1 MTKHQRDDKA
11 FELGKIDSSDSMPQ
25 RGGARSYQVVNDGT
39 DDQFILYGYS
49 RSVARTIIAWIFIV
63 LTVGFLRLVF
73 YWKPH
78 WFLRCCCTRADLAVA
93 QYVLLKDRYQQWYVE
108 TVLIINTNPNSAHS
122 NDSRNFVST
131 NPSSCDSLSERQQAD
146 DSAGE
151 PFLMS
156 SSNTP
161 PKKEEY
167 RQPPDSHRYFIN
179 KRWRYVWEEAEYKF
193 KKILGIEENV
203 KCEYFSQIRPLTVEQ
218 RAQKKI
224 IYGENSISLR
234 LTPIL
239 HLLIR
244 EVLSPFYI
252 FQLFSCL
259 SWFLDEYVAYASCI
273 MFITVVSVIV
283 TLREVRKNER
293 ALRDTVHQSEV
304 TTVVIYNSETN
315 EEEQRDIIS
324 EDLVPGD
331 IIIIR
336 GSTTMQCDAALL
348 NGNVIVNESMLTGES
363 IPVTKVQIPYYQ
375 SSSDHSALNQ
385 TFDIREHNRFILF
398 SGTSVIQTRYYGA
411 GDVRAMVLR
420 TAFGTAKGELVRS
433 ILYPKPVDFK
443 FNTDT
448 YRYVGGMALI
458 AFGGMIFSMVLRII
472 RREPVSVIIK
482 RTVDIITIAV
492 PPALPAALSA
502 GLVYAQNRL
511 KKDNIFCI
519 SPRSINIC
527 GSINTVVFDK
537 TGTLTED
544 GLDLQCVVP
553 IIRTYNTTN
562 DPRQVQFGSEITEV
576 TNLNWREDEAQS
588 MIIVCMAACH
598 TLTRINGEL
607 AGDPL
612 DLKMLAFTQYELYEP
627 AANEQSNFDTLFP
640 TIVRP
645 INTPK
650 DVASPLGRFSGS
662 VSSLIAG
669 NIPFEIGIVRQLP
682 FSSSLQRTS
691 VIVRILTKDS
701 FDLLT
706 KGSPEKIAELSRPE
720 TIPKNFNDILSSYA
734 KQGYRVLALAYKP
747 LELNY
752 VKIQRIEREKVEND
766 LIFLGL
772 VIMENRLKPQ
782 TEGVLKI
789 LSNANIRTIMCT
801 GDNMLTALSVARD
814 CDMIPDDAK
823 IIVIEATESN
833 RTPTF
838 TYAQVFNRRV
848 KEVSYDLNS
857 HRLIELD
864 RRSPYHFAISG
875 KSFQIVRDEHPELLH
890 RLCVRGTVFARMLP
904 EQKQQLIETLEEL
917 G

>member
-1 MTKHQRDDKA
+1 MNNRQYDGKLL
-11 FELGKIDSSDSMPQ
+11 ELRQIGSSSSMPQ
-25 RGGARSYQVVNDGT
+25 PGGIRSYQVVNDGT

-49 RSVARTIIAWIFIV
+49 RSVARTTITWIFIV
-63 LTVGFLRLVF
+63 LTVGFLRLIF

-78 WFLRCCCTRADLAVA
+78 WFLQCCCIRADLAVC
-93 QYVLLKDRYQQWYVE
+93 QYVLLKDRYKQWYVE
-108 TVLIINTNPNSAHS
+108 TVLTININPNP
-122 NDSRNFVST
+122 NDPNHSRNSIPA
-131 NPSSCDSLSERQQAD
+131 NPSGIGSLSEQQQQID
-146 DSAGE
+146 D
-151 PFLMS
+151 
-156 SSNTP
+156 
-161 PKKEEY
+161 K
-167 RQPPDSHRYFIN
+167 DIHRYFIN
-179 KRWRYVWEEAEYKF
+179 KRWSYVWEEAEYKF
-193 KKILGIEENV
+193 TKLLGVEHNV
-203 KCEYFSQIRPLTVEQ
+203 KCDYFCQIRPLTVEQ

-224 IYGENSISLR
+224 IFGENSIGLR

-239 HLLIR
+239 HLLIK

-252 FQLFSCL
+252 FQLFSCI
-259 SWFLDEYVAYASCI
+259 SWFADEYVAYASCI
-273 MFITVVSVIV
+273 VFITVVSVIV

-304 TTVVIYNSETN
+304 TTVVTYNPETN

-331 IIIIR
+331 VIIIR
-336 GSTTMQCDAALL
+336 SSTTMQCDAALL

-375 SSSDHSALNQ
+375 SSSDHPALSQ
-385 TFDIREHNRFILF
+385 TFDIRDHNRFILF

-411 GDVRAMVLR
+411 GDVRAIVLR
-420 TAFGTAKGELVRS
+420 TAFSTAKGELVRS

-448 YRYVGGMALI
+448 YKYVGGMALI
-458 AFGGMIFSMVLRII
+458 ALGGMIFSLILRIM
-472 RREPVSVIIK
+472 RRESAGTIFK
-482 RTVDIITIAV
+482 RTIDVITIAV

-544 GLDLQCVVP
+544 GLDLQCVLP
-553 IIRTYNTTN
+553 ILRSYDTMN
-562 DPRQVQFGSEITEV
+562 DTKQIEFGSEITEV
-576 TNLNWREDEAQS
+576 TDLNWRDDEAHS

-598 TLTRINGEL
+598 TLTRINGEI

-627 AANEQSNFDTLFP
+627 AASEQSNFDILFP

-645 INTPK
+645 ISTSK
-650 DVASPLGRFSGS
+650 HTTSPLGRFSGS

-691 VIVRILTKDS
+691 VIVRILAKDS

-706 KGSPEKIAELSRPE
+706 KGSPEKIAELSRSE
-720 TIPKNFNDILSSYA
+720 TIPKNFNEILSSYA
-734 KQGYRVLALAYKP
+734 TQGYRVLALAYKP
-747 LELNY
+747 LELSY
-752 VKIQRIEREKVEND
+752 VKIQRIEREKIEHD

-833 RTPTF
+833 STPTF
-838 TYAQVFNRRV
+838 SYAQVYNRRV
-848 KEVSYDLNS
+848 KEVRYDLNVC
-857 HRLIELD
+857 I
-864 RRSPYHFAISG
+864 YYYACTF
-875 KSFQIVRDEHPELLH
+875 
-890 RLCVRGTVFARMLP
+890 
-904 EQKQQLIETLEEL
+904 
-917 G
+917 

>member
-1 MTKHQRDDKA
+1 MTNHQDNGKS
-11 FELGKIDSSDSMPQ
+11 FELRQIGSSNDMPQ
-25 RGGARSYQVVNDGT
+25 PSGIRSYQIVNDGT
-39 DDQFILYGYS
+39 DDQFVLYGYT
-49 RSVARTIIAWIFIV
+49 RSIARTIITWIFIF

-78 WFLRCCCTRADLAVA
+78 WFVRCYCTRADLAVA

-108 TVLIINTNPNSAHS
+108 TVLKVDPNLNPNDP
-122 NDSRNFVST
+122 NDSRNFTPANRSRYGHF
-131 NPSSCDSLSERQQAD
+131 SDQQETD
-146 DSAGE
+146 DRAV
-151 PFLMS
+151 
-156 SSNTP
+156 
-161 PKKEEY
+161 
-167 RQPPDSHRYFIN
+167 HRYFVN
-179 KRWRYVWEEAEYKF
+179 KRWHYVWQETEYKF
-193 KKILGIEENV
+193 TKLLGVENNV
-203 KCEYFSQIRPLTVEQ
+203 KCDYFSQIRPLTVEE
-218 RAQKKI
+218 RAHKKI
-224 IYGENSISLR
+224 IYGENSIGLR
-234 LTPIL
+234 LTPIFR
-239 HLLIR
+239 LLIQ

-252 FQLFSCL
+252 FQLFSCIL
-259 SWFLDEYVAYASCI
+259 WFSDEYVTYASCI
-273 MFITVVSVIV
+273 VFITVVSVII

-304 TTVVIYNSETN
+304 STVIIYNPETH

-331 IIIIR
+331 VIVIR
-336 GSTTMQCDAALL
+336 SSSMMQCDAVLL

-375 SSSDHSALNQ
+375 SSADHPGLDEPFS
-385 TFDIREHNRFILF
+385 ISEHNRFILF

-411 GDVRAMVLR
+411 GEVRGVVIR
-420 TAFGTAKGELVRS
+420 TAFNTAKGELIRS

-448 YRYVGGMALI
+448 YKYVGGMAII
-458 AFGGMIFSMVLRII
+458 ALGGMIFSLVMRII
-472 RREPVSVIIK
+472 RGEPAGVIVK
-482 RTVDIITIAV
+482 RTIDVTTIAV

-502 GLVYAQNRL
+502 GLAYAQNRL
-511 KKDNIFCI
+511 KKMNIFCI

-527 GSINTVVFDK
+527 GSVNTVVFDK

-553 IIRTYNTTN
+553 ITRSYDATNTMEKIE
-562 DPRQVQFGSEITEV
+562 FGSQTTEV
-576 TNLNWREDEAQS
+576 TDLNWRDEEAHS

-627 AANEQSNFDTLFP
+627 AENEQANFDMLFP

-645 INTPK
+645 IN
-650 DVASPLGRFSGS
+650 SPNNIAPPPGRLSGS

-691 VIVRILTKDS
+691 VIVRILAKDS

-720 TIPKNFNDILSSYA
+720 TIPKNFNEVLSTYA
-734 KQGYRVLALAYKP
+734 KQGYRVLAMAYKP

-752 VKIQRIEREKVEND
+752 VKIQRIEREKIEHN

-782 TEGVLKI
+782 TEGVLKV

-823 IIVIEATESN
+823 IIAIEATESDD
-833 RTPTF
+833 TPTF
-838 TYAQVFNRRV
+838 TYAQVYNRRV
-848 KEVSYDLNS
+848 KEVRYDQSS

-864 RRSPYHFAISG
+864 RRTPYHFAISG
-875 KSFQIVRDEHPELLH
+875 KSFQVVREKHPELLR

-904 EQKQQLIETLEEL
+904 EQKQQLIETLQEL

>member
-1 MTKHQRDDKA
+1 MNNHQNDDKSL
-11 FELGKIDSSDSMPQ
+11 ELKQIGSSKSSDLMPPS
-25 RGGARSYQVVNDGT
+25 GGIRSYQVVNDGT

-49 RSVARTIIAWIFIV
+49 RSIARTIITWTFIV

-73 YWKPH
+73 YWKPN
-78 WFLRCCCTRADLAVA
+78 WFLRCCCSRTDLSVA
-93 QYVLLKDRYQQWYVE
+93 QYVLLKDRYKQWYVE
-108 TVLIINTNPNSAHS
+108 TVLIINNNQNPSDP
-122 NDSRNFVST
+122 NDSRNFLST
-131 NPSSCDSLSERQQAD
+131 NRARYDSFTDRQQVD
-146 DSAGE
+146 NRDI
-151 PFLMS
+151 
-156 SSNTP
+156 
-161 PKKEEY
+161 
-167 RQPPDSHRYFIN
+167 HRYFIN
-179 KRWRYVWEEAEYKF
+179 KRWRYVWNEAEYKF
-193 KKILGIEENV
+193 TKLLGIEDNV
-203 KCEYFSQIRPLTVEQ
+203 KCDYFRQIRPLTVEE
-218 RAQKKI
+218 RAKKKI
-224 IYGENSISLR
+224 LHGENSSGLR
-234 LTPIL
+234 LTPIIS
-239 HLLIR
+239 LLIK

-252 FQLFSCL
+252 FQLFSCI
-259 SWFLDEYVAYASCI
+259 SWFADEYVTYASCI
-273 MFITVVSVIV
+273 VFITVVSVIV
-283 TLREVRKNER
+283 TLYEVRKNER

-304 TTVVIYNSETN
+304 TTVVIYNPQTN

-331 IIIIR
+331 IIIVR
-336 GSTTMQCDAALL
+336 SSTTMQCDAVLL

-375 SSSDHSALNQ
+375 SSSDHPALNQ
-385 TFDIREHNRFILF
+385 SFDIREHNRFILF

-411 GDVRAMVLR
+411 GDVRAVVIR
-420 TAFGTAKGELVRS
+420 TAFSTAKGELIRS

-458 AFGGMIFSMVLRII
+458 AFGGMIFSIVLRIM
-472 RREPVSVIIK
+472 RHEPFVVIFK
-482 RTVDIITIAV
+482 RTIDVITIAV

-502 GLVYAQNRL
+502 GLVYAQTRL

-544 GLDLQCVVP
+544 GLDLQCVLP
-553 IIRTYNTTN
+553 IQHLHNSTANPQQIE
-562 DPRQVQFGSEITEV
+562 FGSEITEV
-576 TNLNWREDEAQS
+576 TDLNWHDEEAHS

-627 AANEQSNFDTLFP
+627 AATEQANFDMLFP

-645 INTPK
+645 ISSSAIAETRP
-650 DVASPLGRFSGS
+650 GRLSGS

-691 VIVRILTKDS
+691 VIVRILAKDS

-720 TIPKNFNDILSSYA
+720 TIPKNFNEILTTYA

-747 LELNY
+747 IELNY
-752 VKIQRIEREKVEND
+752 VKIQRIEREKIEHD

-772 VIMENRLKPQ
+772 VVMENRLKPQ

-823 IIVIEATESN
+823 IIAVEATEPNS
-833 RTPTF
+833 TPTF

-848 KEVSYDLNS
+848 KEVRYDLNS

-864 RRSPYHFAISG
+864 RRTPYHFAISG
-875 KSFQIVRDEHPELLH
+875 KSFQIVRDEHPELLR

-904 EQKQQLIETLEEL
+904 EQKQQLIETLQEL

>member
-1 MTKHQRDDKA
+1 MTKRQRDDKT
-11 FELGKIDSSDSMPQ
+11 FELAQIDSLNLSNSMPQ
-25 RGGARSYQVVNDGT
+25 RGGTRSYQVVNDGT
-39 DDQFILYGYS
+39 DDQFVLYGYS
-49 RSVARTIIAWIFIV
+49 RSVARTIVAWIFIV

-108 TVLIINTNPNSAHS
+108 TVLTINTNPNSAHS
-122 NDSRNFVST
+122 NDSRNFVPT
-131 NPSSCDSLSERQQAD
+131 NPSSYDSLSERQQAD
-146 DSAGE
+146 D
-151 PFLMS
+151 
-156 SSNTP
+156 
-161 PKKEEY
+161 
-167 RQPPDSHRYFIN
+167 PDSHRYFIN

-193 KKILGIEENV
+193 KKLLGVEENV

-224 IYGENSISLR
+224 IYGENSIGLR

-244 EVLSPFYI
+244 EVLTPFYI
-252 FQLFSCL
+252 FQLLSCIL
-259 SWFLDEYVAYASCI
+259 WFIDEYVAYASCI
-273 MFITVVSVIV
+273 MFITVLSVIV

-304 TTVVIYNSETN
+304 TTVVIYNPETN

-324 EDLVPGD
+324 EDLIPGD

-375 SSSDHSALNQ
+375 SSSDHPALNQ
-385 TFDIREHNRFILF
+385 TFDLREHNRFILF

-458 AFGGMIFSMVLRII
+458 AFGGMIFSMVLRVI
-472 RREPVSVIIK
+472 RHEPVGVIIK
-482 RTVDIITIAV
+482 RTIDIITIAV

-562 DPRQVQFGSEITEV
+562 DARQVQFGSEITEV
-576 TNLNWREDEAQS
+576 TNLNWREDETQS

-691 VIVRILTKDS
+691 VIVRILAKDS

-848 KEVSYDLNS
+848 KEVRYDLNS

>member
-1 MTKHQRDDKA
+1 MNNRQYDGKLL
-11 FELGKIDSSDSMPQ
+11 ELRQIGSSSSMPQ
-25 RGGARSYQVVNDGT
+25 QGGIRSYQVVNDGT

-49 RSVARTIIAWIFIV
+49 RSVARTTITWIFIV
-63 LTVGFLRLVF
+63 LTVGFLRLIF

-78 WFLRCCCTRADLAVA
+78 WFLQCCCIRADLAVC
-93 QYVLLKDRYQQWYVE
+93 QYVLLKDRYKQWYVE
-108 TVLIINTNPNSAHS
+108 TVLTININPNP
-122 NDSRNFVST
+122 NDPNHSRNSIPA
-131 NPSSCDSLSERQQAD
+131 NPSGIGSLSEQQQQID
-146 DSAGE
+146 D
-151 PFLMS
+151 
-156 SSNTP
+156 
-161 PKKEEY
+161 K
-167 RQPPDSHRYFIN
+167 DIHRYFIN
-179 KRWRYVWEEAEYKF
+179 KRWSYVWEEAEYKF
-193 KKILGIEENV
+193 TKLLGVEHNV
-203 KCEYFSQIRPLTVEQ
+203 KCDYFCQIRPLTVEQ

-224 IYGENSISLR
+224 IFGENSIGLR

-239 HLLIR
+239 HLLIK

-252 FQLFSCL
+252 FQLFSCI
-259 SWFLDEYVAYASCI
+259 SWFADEYVAYASCI
-273 MFITVVSVIV
+273 VFITVVSVIV

-304 TTVVIYNSETN
+304 TTVVTYNPETN

-331 IIIIR
+331 VIIIR
-336 GSTTMQCDAALL
+336 SSTTMQCDAALL

-375 SSSDHSALNQ
+375 SSSDHPALSQ
-385 TFDIREHNRFILF
+385 TFDIRDHNRFILF

-411 GDVRAMVLR
+411 GDVRAIVLR
-420 TAFGTAKGELVRS
+420 TAFSTAKGELVRS

-448 YRYVGGMALI
+448 YKYVGGMALI
-458 AFGGMIFSMVLRII
+458 ALGGMIFSLILRIM
-472 RREPVSVIIK
+472 RRESAGTIFK
-482 RTVDIITIAV
+482 RTIDVITIAV

-544 GLDLQCVVP
+544 GLDLQCVLP
-553 IIRTYNTTN
+553 ILRSYDTMN
-562 DPRQVQFGSEITEV
+562 DTKQIEFGSEITEV
-576 TNLNWREDEAQS
+576 TDLNWRDDEAHS

-598 TLTRINGEL
+598 TLTRINGEI

-627 AANEQSNFDTLFP
+627 AASEQSNFDILFP

-645 INTPK
+645 ISTSK
-650 DVASPLGRFSGS
+650 HTTSPLGRFSGS

-691 VIVRILTKDS
+691 VIVRILAKDS

-706 KGSPEKIAELSRPE
+706 KGSPEKIAELSRSE
-720 TIPKNFNDILSSYA
+720 TIPKNFNEILSSYA
-734 KQGYRVLALAYKP
+734 TQGYRVLALAYKP
-747 LELNY
+747 LELSY
-752 VKIQRIEREKVEND
+752 VKIQRIEREKIEHD

-833 RTPTF
+833 STPTF
-838 TYAQVFNRRV
+838 SYAQVYNRRV
-848 KEVSYDLNS
+848 KEVRYDLNS

-864 RRSPYHFAISG
+864 RRSQYHFAISG

>member
-1 MTKHQRDDKA
+1 
-11 FELGKIDSSDSMPQ
+11 MPQ
-25 RGGARSYQVVNDGT
+25 QGGIRSYQVVNDGT

-49 RSVARTIIAWIFIV
+49 RSVTRTTITWIFII
-63 LTVGFLRLVF
+63 LTVGFLRLIF

-78 WFLRCCCTRADLAVA
+78 WFLQCCCIQADLAVC
-93 QYVLLKDRYQQWYVE
+93 QYVLLKDRYKQWYVE
-108 TVLIINTNPNSAHS
+108 TVLKINFNPNSNNS
-122 NDSRNFVST
+122 NHFHNSIPTNTSRSN
-131 NPSSCDSLSERQQAD
+131 SLSEQQQQQAD
-146 DSAGE
+146 D
-151 PFLMS
+151 
-156 SSNTP
+156 
-161 PKKEEY
+161 K
-167 RQPPDSHRYFIN
+167 DIHRYFIN

-193 KKILGIEENV
+193 NKLLGVEHNV
-203 KCEYFSQIRPLTVEQ
+203 KCDYFCQIRPLTVEQ

-224 IYGENSISLR
+224 IFGENSISLR

-239 HLLIR
+239 HLLIK

-252 FQLFSCL
+252 FQLFSCI
-259 SWFLDEYVAYASCI
+259 SWFADEYVAYASCI
-273 MFITVVSVIV
+273 VFITVVSVII

-304 TTVVIYNSETN
+304 TTVVIYNPETN

-324 EDLVPGD
+324 EDIVPGD
-331 IIIIR
+331 VIVIR
-336 GSTTMQCDAALL
+336 SSTTMQCDAALL

-375 SSSDHSALNQ
+375 SSSDNPALNQ
-385 TFDIREHNRFILF
+385 KFDIHDHNRFILF

-411 GDVRAMVLR
+411 GDVRAIVLR
-420 TAFGTAKGELVRS
+420 TAFSTAKGELVRS

-448 YRYVGGMALI
+448 YKYVGGMALI
-458 AFGGMIFSMVLRII
+458 ALGGMIFSLVLRIMRHERASTI
-472 RREPVSVIIK
+472 FK
-482 RTVDIITIAV
+482 RTIDVITIAV

-544 GLDLQCVVP
+544 GLDLQCVLP
-553 IIRTYNTTN
+553 ILHSYDTTN
-562 DPRQVQFGSEITEV
+562 DLQQIEFGSEITEV
-576 TNLNWREDEAQS
+576 TDLNWHEDEAHS

-627 AANEQSNFDTLFP
+627 AASEQSNFDMLFP

-650 DVASPLGRFSGS
+650 QTISPLGRFSGS

-669 NIPFEIGIVRQLP
+669 HIPFEIGIVRQLP

-691 VIVRILTKDS
+691 VIVRILAKDS

-720 TIPKNFNDILSSYA
+720 TIPKNFNEILSSYA

-747 LELNY
+747 LELSY
-752 VKIQRIEREKVEND
+752 VKIQRIEREKIEHD
-766 LIFLGL
+766 LIFIGL
-772 VIMENRLKPQ
+772 VVMENRLKPQ

-823 IIVIEATESN
+823 IIVVEASEPNS
-833 RTPTF
+833 PPIF
-838 TYAQVFNRRV
+838 SYAQVYNRRV
-848 KEVSYDLNS
+848 REVRYDLS
-857 HRLIELD
+857 VCI
-864 RRSPYHFAISG
+864 YYYFMHFLSG
-875 KSFQIVRDEHPELLH
+875 Y
-890 RLCVRGTVFARMLP
+890 
-904 EQKQQLIETLEEL
+904 
-917 G
+917 

>member
-1 MTKHQRDDKA
+1 MNNRQYDGKLL
-11 FELGKIDSSDSMPQ
+11 ELRQIGSSSSMPQ
-25 RGGARSYQVVNDGT
+25 PGGIRSYQVVNDGT

-49 RSVARTIIAWIFIV
+49 RSVARTTITWIFIV
-63 LTVGFLRLVF
+63 LTVGFLRLIF

-78 WFLRCCCTRADLAVA
+78 WFLQCCCIRADLAVC
-93 QYVLLKDRYQQWYVE
+93 QYVLLKDRYKQWYVE
-108 TVLIINTNPNSAHS
+108 TVLTININPNP
-122 NDSRNFVST
+122 NDPNHSRNSIPA
-131 NPSSCDSLSERQQAD
+131 NPSGIGSLSEQQQQID
-146 DSAGE
+146 D
-151 PFLMS
+151 
-156 SSNTP
+156 
-161 PKKEEY
+161 K
-167 RQPPDSHRYFIN
+167 DIHRYFIN
-179 KRWRYVWEEAEYKF
+179 KRWSYVWEEAEYKF
-193 KKILGIEENV
+193 TKLLGVEHNV
-203 KCEYFSQIRPLTVEQ
+203 KCDYFCQIRPLTVEQ

-224 IYGENSISLR
+224 IFGENSIGLR

-239 HLLIR
+239 HLLIK

-252 FQLFSCL
+252 FQLFSCI
-259 SWFLDEYVAYASCI
+259 SWFADEYVAYASCI
-273 MFITVVSVIV
+273 VFITVVSVIV

-304 TTVVIYNSETN
+304 TTVVTYNPETN

-331 IIIIR
+331 VIIIR
-336 GSTTMQCDAALL
+336 SSTTMQCDAALL

-375 SSSDHSALNQ
+375 SSSDHPALSQ
-385 TFDIREHNRFILF
+385 TFDIRDHNRFILF

-411 GDVRAMVLR
+411 GDVRAIVLR
-420 TAFGTAKGELVRS
+420 TAFSTAKGELVRS

-448 YRYVGGMALI
+448 YKYVGGMALI
-458 AFGGMIFSMVLRII
+458 ALGGMIFSLILRIM
-472 RREPVSVIIK
+472 RRESAGTIFK
-482 RTVDIITIAV
+482 RTIDVITIAV

-544 GLDLQCVVP
+544 GLDLQCVLP
-553 IIRTYNTTN
+553 ILRSYDTMN
-562 DPRQVQFGSEITEV
+562 DTKQIEFGSEITEV
-576 TNLNWREDEAQS
+576 TDLNWRDDEAHS

-598 TLTRINGEL
+598 TLTRINGEI

-627 AANEQSNFDTLFP
+627 AASEQSNFDILFP

-645 INTPK
+645 ISTSK
-650 DVASPLGRFSGS
+650 HTTSPLGRFSGS

-691 VIVRILTKDS
+691 VIVRILAKDS

-706 KGSPEKIAELSRPE
+706 KGSPEKIAELSRSE
-720 TIPKNFNDILSSYA
+720 TIPKNFNEILSSYA
-734 KQGYRVLALAYKP
+734 TQGYRVLALAYKP
-747 LELNY
+747 LELSY
-752 VKIQRIEREKVEND
+752 VKIQRIEREKIEHD

-833 RTPTF
+833 STPTF
-838 TYAQVFNRRV
+838 SYAQVYNRRV
-848 KEVSYDLNS
+848 KEVRYDLNS

-864 RRSPYHFAISG
+864 RRSQYHFAISG

>member
-1 MTKHQRDDKA
+1 MTNCQYDGKL
-11 FELGKIDSSDSMPQ
+11 FELKQIGSSNSMLQ
-25 RGGARSYQVVNDGT
+25 RGGIRSYQIVNDGT

-49 RSVARTIIAWIFIV
+49 RSVTRTIITWIFII
-63 LTVGFLRLVF
+63 LTVGFLRLIF

-78 WFLRCCCTRADLAVA
+78 WFLQCCCVRADLAVC
-93 QYVLLKDRYQQWYVE
+93 QYVLLKDRYKQWYVE
-108 TVLIINTNPNSAHS
+108 TVLKISTNPNP
-122 NDSRNFVST
+122 NDSNSFRNSIPI
-131 NPSSCDSLSERQQAD
+131 NPSRHDSFSEQQQQAD
-146 DSAGE
+146 D
-151 PFLMS
+151 
-156 SSNTP
+156 
-161 PKKEEY
+161 
-167 RQPPDSHRYFIN
+167 RDIHRYFIN
-179 KRWRYVWEEAEYKF
+179 KRWRYVWEETEYKF
-193 KKILGIEENV
+193 VKLLGVEHNV
-203 KCEYFSQIRPLTVEQ
+203 KCEYFRQIRPLTIEQ

-224 IYGENSISLR
+224 IFGENSISLR

-239 HLLIR
+239 KLLIK

-252 FQLFSCL
+252 FQLFSCI
-259 SWFLDEYVAYASCI
+259 SWFADEYVAYASCI
-273 MFITVVSVIV
+273 VFITIISVIV
-283 TLREVRKNER
+283 TLYEVRKNER
-293 ALRDTVHQSEV
+293 ALRDTVHQSQV
-304 TTVVIYNSETN
+304 TTVLIYNPETN

-331 IIIIR
+331 VIIIR
-336 GSTTMQCDAALL
+336 SSTIMQCDAALL

-375 SSSDHSALNQ
+375 SSSDHPALNQ
-385 TFDIREHNRFILF
+385 TFDIHDHNRFILF
-398 SGTSVIQTRYYGA
+398 SGTNVIQTRYYGA
-411 GDVRAMVLR
+411 GDVRAVVLR
-420 TAFGTAKGELVRS
+420 TAFSTAKGELVRS

-448 YRYVGGMALI
+448 YKYVGGMALI
-458 AFGGMIFSMVLRII
+458 ALGGMIYSLILRIM
-472 RREPVSVIIK
+472 RHERAATVFK
-482 RTVDIITIAV
+482 RTIDVITIAV

-544 GLDLQCVVP
+544 GLDLQCVLP
-553 IIRTYNTTN
+553 IVRSYDTIN
-562 DPRQVQFGSEITEV
+562 DIQQIKFGSETTEV
-576 TNLNWREDEAQS
+576 TDLNWRDDEAHS

-627 AANEQSNFDTLFP
+627 AANEQANFDMLFP

-645 INTPK
+645 INIPNQRIT
-650 DVASPLGRFSGS
+650 SSLGHLSGS

-691 VIVRILTKDS
+691 VIVRILAKDS

-720 TIPKNFNDILSSYA
+720 TIPRNFNEILSSYA

-747 LELNY
+747 LELSY
-752 VKIQRIEREKVEND
+752 VKIQRIEREKIEHD

-772 VIMENRLKPQ
+772 VVMENRLKPQ
-782 TEGVLKI
+782 TEGILKV

-833 RTPTF
+833 RMPIF
-838 TYAQVFNRRV
+838 SYAQVYNRRV
-848 KEVSYDLNS
+848 KEVRYDLNS

-875 KSFQIVRDEHPELLH
+875 KSFQIVRDDHPELLH

-904 EQKQQLIETLEEL
+904 EQKQQLIETLQEL

>member
-146 DSAGE
+146 D
-151 PFLMS
+151 
-156 SSNTP
+156 
-161 PKKEEY
+161 
-167 RQPPDSHRYFIN
+167 PDSHRYFIN